1 MCGAWVNCH
10 FPNQTCLK
18 CFWDPDEWD
27 LPWVHFFVM
36 SSVVKLSELWY
47 VNIRAIREIARNG
60 INKMKFF
67 GLSLAPVRE
76 VPPTS
81 SPFSRG
87 CRERPCQLWWVVKAC
102 KSLVTRTGMRLVT
115 TTAWVWPQGPTW
127 GWSQRPQEVGREDR
141 MDIYHSPALHSNMK
155 TYPKYISGAQQTI
168 MLQNLNMGLSLAWGN
183 LLAPC
188 KGTWMPFFSRLS
200 QALAFSLAWG
210 NLLAPSKG
218 TWMRQP
224 MWAYDVP
231 NLQP

>member
-47 VNIRAIREIARNG
+47 VNIRAIRKIARNG

-102 KSLVTRTGMRLVT
+102 KSLVTRTGMGLVT

-155 TYPKYISGAQQTI
+155 TYPKYVSGAQRTI
-168 MLQNLNMGLSLAWGN
+168 MLQNLNACIEETRSIVVMQKGVCDSLCERMMCLICN
-183 LLAPC
+183 PSMKIFRRKVL
-188 KGTWMPFFSRLS
+188 TRFF
-200 QALAFSLAWG
+200 
-210 NLLAPSKG
+210 
-218 TWMRQP
+218 
-224 MWAYDVP
+224 
-231 NLQP
+231 